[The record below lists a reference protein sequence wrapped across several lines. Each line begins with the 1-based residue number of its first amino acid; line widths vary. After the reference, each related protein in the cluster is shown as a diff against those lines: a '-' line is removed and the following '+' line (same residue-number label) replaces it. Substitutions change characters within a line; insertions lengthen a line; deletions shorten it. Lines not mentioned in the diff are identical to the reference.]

1 MSKKHKA
8 TSVKTADAKIN
19 DGFANFTARMGLGA
33 DNTFSQGMYIPN
45 LLTNNRIQL
54 ENIYRGSWIGGKV
67 IDDYAQDMVRAGIV
81 IQSPDDPDQI
91 TELQRYM
98 RSLGIWQ
105 GLEDCIKWARLYG
118 GAAGVL
124 QIDGQDLSTPLRIE
138 TVSKGQFKGIAV
150 YDRWQLAADLTRLI
164 QEGQD
169 IGLPEYYKII
179 TGWRGQKANAFG
191 QEIHHSR
198 VLRFIGIKLPFF
210 QAQIMEMWGE
220 SVIERLFD
228 RLMAYDTAT
237 SGTAN
242 LIQRAHLRQVGVK
255 GLRDILAAGGKAEE
269 NLVTMFQYVRQLQ
282 TSEGLTLLDSED
294 QMTYN
299 SYTFSGLDSVLLQ
312 FGQQISGAC
321 GIPLVRLFGQ
331 SPAGLSSTGDADIR
345 NYYDTINAN
354 QESNL
359 RSPIDKVL
367 AVSYQSK
374 YGKPRP
380 VNMDFE
386 FAPLWQMS
394 FSERVGMAKTATE
407 AVDIALANSSI
418 DLPTAAKELAALG
431 KETGI
436 FTNITPE
443 YIAELEA
450 EPPVPSVENPPVVTP
465 VVNE

>member
-1 MSKKHKA
+1 MRKRKIPAK
-8 TSVKTADAKIN
+8 TQDSVKTN

-33 DNTFSQGMYIPN
+33 DNVFSGGTYIPN
-45 LLTNNRIQL
+45 LLTNNRVQL

-67 IDDYAQDMVRAGIV
+67 VDDYAQDMVRAGIV
-81 IQSPDDPDQI
+81 IHSPDNPEQV
-91 TELQRYM
+91 TEIQRDM
-98 RSLGIWQ
+98 RRLGAWQ
-105 GLEDCIKWARLYG
+105 SLEDCIKWSRLYG
-118 GAAGVL
+118 GAVGVL
-124 QIDGQDLSTPLRIE
+124 QIDGQDLSTPLRMD
-138 TVSKGQFKGIAV
+138 TVGKGQFKGVAV
-150 YDRWQLAADLTRLI
+150 YDRWQVSADLTRVI
-164 QEGQD
+164 QDGAD

-179 TGWRGQKANAFG
+179 TGWRGTKANAFG
-191 QEIHHSR
+191 QDIHHSR
-198 VLRFIGIKLPFF
+198 VLRFVGIKLPFF
-210 QAQIMEMWGE
+210 QSQTMEMWGE

-255 GLRDILAAGGKAEE
+255 NLRDILAAGGKAEE

-294 QMTYN
+294 EMTYN
-299 SYTFSGLDSVLLQ
+299 SYTFSGLDAVLLQ

-345 NYYDTINAN
+345 NYYDTINAA

-359 RSPIDKVL
+359 RKPVDVL
-367 AVSYQSK
+367 LSVMYRSM

-380 VNMDFE
+380 ATMDFE

-394 FSERVGMAKTATE
+394 HTERVTMAKTVTE
-407 AVDIALANSSI
+407 SVDIALANGSI
-418 DLPTAAKELAALG
+418 DLPTAAKEMAALG
-431 KETGI
+431 AETGV
-436 FTNITPE
+436 FTNVTPE
-443 YIAELEA
+443 YIAELEND
-450 EPPVPSVENPPVVTP
+450 PPVPLVETAPVIA
-465 VVNE
+465 